1 MVPKLVY
8 DDDCRFC
15 TWSATFAV
23 RRSDVQPVRLS
34 RVRAGESRLDED
46 ERARLP
52 DGYEAC
58 AQLITDEAVYSCGA
72 AMEESLV
79 IAGVLPAGLVDFLRQ
94 FDDYERLREA
104 GYHLISNNRDYVAP
118 VVGRDPPV
126 SDHVPEEDVHPERSS
141 R

>member
-34 RVRAGESRLDED
+34 RVRAGGSRLTDR
-46 ERARLP
+46 ERGRLP
-52 DGYEAC
+52 DGFEEC

-79 IAGVLPAGLVDFLRQ
+79 VAGVLPRSLVDFLRQ
-94 FDDYERLREA
+94 FEDYEWLRETA
-104 GYHLISNNRDYVAP
+104 YHLISNNRDYIAP
-118 VVGRDPPV
+118 VVGLEPPV
-126 SDHVPEEDVHPERSS
+126 SEHVSEADVHPERTV